1 MTLRKAANA
10 KGHFLQV
17 QEDADLDCILIWIF
31 LLRLSCEFEVL
42 GSRVCRNEAS
52 VMENTCSLG
61 KKFTATAPFH
71 VVGSYFY

>member
-17 QEDADLDCILIWIF
+17 QEDADLDRILIWIF

-42 GSRVCRNEAS
+42 GSRVCLA
-52 VMENTCSLG
+52 CDW
-61 KKFTATAPFH
+61 
-71 VVGSYFY
+71 VVSRGGE